1 MGRDTGNVFRDVTT
15 PLAPARQ
22 GRAERLRD
30 TAAGFTRISL
40 SVFPVLVLLRAYE
53 HALGRSAHVLPDG
66 VAVITLWG
74 IASDLL
80 FTLSLAGVLAI
91 PLLAIAQR
99 RAALA
104 RVIHRVLLVLV
115 VLASIA
121 LIQYFAVTFVPL
133 GADLFGYSWSDITK
147 TTASGTGFGL
157 ASLLP
162 FAIFGVLTWY
172 ASGLGS
178 RLRTTRGTVLGF
190 FAAIVAAGLFRGT
203 LHPRQGAFASD
214 AAYFLAENKLAF
226 FASRSLGYA
235 WGRLS
240 RHEPLGTLTGYPL
253 LRPASYEDVLGPHLN
268 LGVERPN
275 LVFVSIEGLGRDF
288 VGAGARFGGFMPFL
302 DSLANRSLYWE
313 NFLSTSGRTFGMLP
327 SLLGSLPF
335 ADAGFMQL
343 GSRMP
348 HHQTLLSLL
357 KERGYATSYFTG
369 TYGNWELIDVF
380 MERQKVDRFVD
391 QSRFG
396 SRFQKQPAGEGNFSW
411 GYGDLDLFR
420 RSFELMGSASE
431 IPRLDVYSTTTMHEP
446 FVPPRTAEYLAEF
459 ERRLGLMHLEP
470 DRRAAYR
477 KYSSIFATLIY
488 TDDALRF
495 FFGEYSRRDDYSRTI
510 FFITGDHRLVPI
522 PEVTRIDRFHVP
534 FWIVSD
540 MVKTPRRFSSVSS
553 HLDVAPSVIA
563 LLKYN
568 YDMPFPDSVHWLGTG
583 IDTSQRFRS
592 LRSLALMRTK
602 NQLDAY
608 LDGVH
613 FLSHDQLFRLDDG
626 FRLRSL
632 DSSEVLA
639 DVRTKLDRFRQ
650 VNRYVTSS
658 GRLYPG
664 GVAAAADLTEATRDD
679 SLFLSLGLHRKTP
692 TESFVVARQLAVKG
706 EYESGR
712 RIARRVLRESPNF
725 HDARTLLGRAYG
737 WEGRYDE
744 ARAILEALARRA
756 PEYIDGRAALIDVEL
771 WSGNAAK
778 AVVLSDSALR
788 AFPRDGEILLRKARA
803 LEILGRERDALTVL
817 DTLLAADPSNADAVR
832 IRDRLRP

>member
-1 MGRDTGNVFRDVTT
+1 MERDTGNASQDVTT
-15 PLAPARQ
+15 PVTPARQ
-22 GRAERLRD
+22 SRSERLRD
-30 TAAGFTRISL
+30 TAAGFMRISL
-40 SVFPVLVLLRAYE
+40 SIFPVLILLRAYE
-53 HALGRSAHVLPDG
+53 HALVRSAHILPDG
-66 VAVITLWG
+66 VAGIILWG

-104 RVIHRVLLVLV
+104 RVIHRVLLVLI

-133 GADLFGYSWSDITK
+133 GADLFGYSWSDITR

-157 ASLLP
+157 VSLLP
-162 FAIFGVLTWY
+162 FAILGALTWY
-172 ASGLGS
+172 ASGRGS
-178 RLRTTRGTVLGF
+178 RLRTTRGAILGF
-190 FAAIVAAGLFRGT
+190 FAAIAAAGLFRGA

-226 FASRSLGYA
+226 FASRSLEYA

-253 LRPASYEDVLGPHLN
+253 LRPANYEDVIGPHLN

-288 VGAGARFGGFMPFL
+288 VGAGARYGGFMPFL

-391 QSRFG
+391 QARFG
-396 SRFQKQPAGEGNFSW
+396 SGFQKQPAGEGNFSW

-459 ERRLGLMHLEP
+459 ERRSGLMNLEP
-470 DRRAAYR
+470 GRRAEYR

-495 FFGEYSRRDDYSRTI
+495 FFREYSKRDDYSRTI

-563 LLKYN
+563 LLKHN
-568 YDMPFPDSVHWLGTG
+568 YGMPFPDSVHWLGTG

-592 LRSLALMRTK
+592 LRSFALMRTK

-613 FLSHDQLFRLDDG
+613 FLSNDQLFRLEEG
-626 FRLRSL
+626 FRLRDL
-632 DSSEVLA
+632 DSSGVLA
-639 DVRTKLDRFRQ
+639 DVRTKLQQFRQ
-650 VNRYVTSS
+650 VNRYVTSRD
-658 GRLYPG
+658 RLYPG
-664 GVAAAADLTEATRDD
+664 TTAAVDLGESARED

-692 TESFVVARQLAVKG
+692 TESFVVARQLAVEG
-706 EYESGR
+706 EYQSGGRIVR
-712 RIARRVLRESPNF
+712 RLLRDSPNF
-725 HDARTLLGRAYG
+725 HDARTLLGRIYG

-744 ARAILEALARRA
+744 ARVILEALARRA
-756 PEYIDGRAALIDVEL
+756 PEYVDARAALIDVEL
-771 WSGNAAK
+771 WSGNTEQALAL
-778 AVVLSDSALR
+778 ADSALR
-788 AFPRDGEILLRKARA
+788 AFPHDGEVLFRKARA

-817 DTLLAADPSNADAVR
+817 DTLLAADPSNADAAR